1 MIPAERTTSRLRLR
15 RVVADDLAAF
25 VALEA
30 ALRAREV
37 PPRDPP
43 DPAESARYLTAF
55 TSVWDR
61 GELGYWAIGFRDGG
75 FRNGGLRDG
84 VVGFGGVQPKEWRG
98 LRCWNLYYRVH
109 PDLWGGGVATETARE
124 AVAAAREAH
133 PSWPVVVETAP
144 GNAAAVAV
152 AERVGL
158 TVRERGGDRAV
169 LVLDPV

>member
-1 MIPAERTTSRLRLR
+1 MTPTGRTTSRLRLR

-30 ALRAREV
+30 ALRARET

-61 GELGYWAIGFRDGG
+61 GELGYWAIGFRDARSGG
-75 FRNGGLRDG
+75 G
-84 VVGFGGVQPKEWRG
+84 VVGFGGVQPKSWRG

-109 PDLWGGGVATETARE
+109 PDLWGLGVATETARE

-133 PSWPVVVETAP
+133 PSWPVVVETRP

-158 TVRERGGDRAV
+158 TPREPDGGWAV
-169 LVLDPV
+169 LVLDPA